1 MRGREGPGTLSR
13 VPPSPELRVLLLS
26 LRPERE
32 PARARLGPLLPG
44 VRWERLL
51 GLARAHGASALLHA
65 LLGDEATVPPAARE
79 ELAERARLAA
89 ARALLQRDQA
99 RRVVDLLAGRGV
111 EALVLKGPALAARW
125 ESPALRESGDLDLLV
140 RRRDAARAWSALL
153 ESGWKEALPV
163 APRARR
169 AVLRTEREHPF
180 TGGGALP
187 LDLHWGLFDPHS
199 WPAPDEEALWS
210 RAEPFEPGL
219 RGLGRADA
227 LLFLCQHGAKH
238 LWERLVWLAD
248 LARLAPGAPWAEVRA
263 AARARGAERALDLA
277 LRLGREAL
285 DLSLPPGEALGGDHP
300 ALVPALR
307 ATRAAWEGGP
317 PPAPADSLRLQ
328 LRLRA
333 GARDRLRLA
342 LGELLLP
349 TAEERALLPLPA
361 PLDPLLA
368 GLRLVRLTLKHT

>member
-1 MRGREGPGTLSR
+1 M
-13 VPPSPELRVLLLS
+13 PPSPELRVLLLA

-32 PARARLGPLLPG
+32 PARARLAPLLPA

-65 LLGDEATVPPAARE
+65 LLSDAGAVPPAARE

-99 RRVVDLLAGRGV
+99 RRVVDLLAARGV

-140 RRRDAARAWSALL
+140 RRRDAARAWAALL
-153 ESGWKEALPV
+153 EAGWREALPV

-199 WPAPDEEALWS
+199 WPAPGEEDLWG
-210 RAEPFEPGL
+210 RAEPFEAGL

-238 LWERLVWLAD
+238 LWERLVWMAD
-248 LARLAPGAPWAEVRA
+248 LARLAPGAPWGEVRA

-285 DLSLPPGEALGGDHP
+285 DLSLPPEEASGGDHP

-307 ATRAAWEGGP
+307 ATRAAWEGGAP
-317 PPAPADSLRLQ
+317 PTPQAALRLQ

-368 GLRLVRLTLKHT
+368 GLRLLRLTLKHT